1 MERKKEKKRKKEPSC
16 LPLLLQLWHL
26 LPRSDLLSTSDVIF
40 GLGCIMSFFGFN
52 FNSVTQRERKRA
64 GQKSVAD
71 KQTNKQNQLS
81 SDFEISHG
89 FFRRCFGVL
98 FCFFNLSPQN
108 WFLLFFQAGWAQKD
122 DTQSFPFLFHSFFDI
137 FLRGPL
143 MIDLRK
149 QITLSLMNDR
159 AGLCQCPSQVPGT
172 VLHSSFYDYFI

>member
-1 MERKKEKKRKKEPSC
+1 MWFLVWAVLCLSLVLTSTLWLKEKEREQGRKVWP
-16 LPLLLQLWHL
+16 
-26 LPRSDLLSTSDVIF
+26 T
-40 GLGCIMSFFGFN
+40 N
-52 FNSVTQRERKRA
+52 
-64 GQKSVAD
+64 